1 MEIKLINKN
10 DIPTLAKAMAASY
23 SEEPWKQKLLRN
35 QISYRKKW
43 EFLIDY
49 KYQGKG
55 YGRKALL
62 LGIDYVEV
70 LDQ

>member
-1 MEIKLINKN
+1 MEIKLINQN
-10 DIPTLAKAMAASY
+10 DIPTLAVAMAAAY